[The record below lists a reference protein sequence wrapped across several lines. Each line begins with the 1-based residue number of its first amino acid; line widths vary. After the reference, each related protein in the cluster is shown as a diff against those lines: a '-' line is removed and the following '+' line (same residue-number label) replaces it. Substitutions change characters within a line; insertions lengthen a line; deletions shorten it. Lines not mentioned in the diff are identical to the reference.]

1 MESQMEKKNHLGALG
16 ALGLSLVS
24 VVAGCGGGTSEV
36 TVIAAGSY
44 HTCAV
49 VGGGVRCWGANFSGQ
64 LGNNS
69 TTQSAV
75 PVQVEGLTAGVTALD
90 ADWQDSCAVVNGEA
104 QCWGAYYGNL
114 SYVPAHVEGLTM
126 GVTAVAAGESH
137 TCVLVNGGV
146 QCWGNNQM
154 GQLGNN
160 SINPGSKVPVQ
171 VDGLTTGVT
180 AIAAGRSHTCAVVNG
195 GVQCWGGNSD
205 GQLGNT
211 SIAQDMYSGSK
222 VPVQVEGLT
231 SGVTAIA
238 ASLWNTCAV
247 VDGGVQCWGAN
258 YYGQLGNNSTT
269 KSAVPVQA
277 EGLTTGATAIAV
289 GATHSCAV
297 VDNAVQCWGENP
309 DGELGNDS
317 TTDST
322 VPVQVLLQ

>member
-1 MESQMEKKNHLGALG
+1 
-16 ALGLSLVS
+16 LGLSLVS

-49 VGGGVRCWGANFSGQ
+49 VGGGVRCWGANFSGQLGNNSTTQSAVPVQVKGLTTGVTAIAGGREHTCAVVNGGVRCWGANFSGQ

-154 GQLGNN
+154 GQLANN

-180 AIAAGRSHTCAVVNG
+180 AIALADRTPVRWSTEECSAGAGTRTASSATPASPRTCIPEARYRSRWRG
-195 GVQCWGGNSD
+195 
-205 GQLGNT
+205 
-211 SIAQDMYSGSK
+211 
-222 VPVQVEGLT
+222 
-231 SGVTAIA
+231 
-238 ASLWNTCAV
+238 
-247 VDGGVQCWGAN
+247 
-258 YYGQLGNNSTT
+258 
-269 KSAVPVQA
+269 
-277 EGLTTGATAIAV
+277 
-289 GATHSCAV
+289 
-297 VDNAVQCWGENP
+297 
-309 DGELGNDS
+309 
-317 TTDST
+317 
-322 VPVQVLLQ
+322 

>member
-154 GQLGNN
+154 GQLANN

-180 AIAAGRSHTCAVVNG
+180 AIALADRTPVRWSTEECSAGAGTRTASSATPASPRTCIPEARYRSRWRG
-195 GVQCWGGNSD
+195 
-205 GQLGNT
+205 
-211 SIAQDMYSGSK
+211 
-222 VPVQVEGLT
+222 
-231 SGVTAIA
+231 
-238 ASLWNTCAV
+238 
-247 VDGGVQCWGAN
+247 
-258 YYGQLGNNSTT
+258 
-269 KSAVPVQA
+269 
-277 EGLTTGATAIAV
+277 
-289 GATHSCAV
+289 
-297 VDNAVQCWGENP
+297 
-309 DGELGNDS
+309 
-317 TTDST
+317 
-322 VPVQVLLQ
+322 